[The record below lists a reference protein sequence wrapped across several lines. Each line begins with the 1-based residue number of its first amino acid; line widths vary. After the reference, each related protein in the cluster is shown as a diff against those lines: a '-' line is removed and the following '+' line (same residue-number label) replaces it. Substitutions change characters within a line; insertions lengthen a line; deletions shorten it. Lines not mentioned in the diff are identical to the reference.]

1 MGMML
6 TIYLTS
12 IAPAHGQANML
23 SVKDCFSPVLV
34 SHSSYS
40 SETNWE
46 WYYLSM
52 VDETNYQQ
60 VKAAT
65 SASAFGGFFAGDF
78 NYFQEQRRHYFE
90 MHSESIKY
98 YQTMSSNVS
107 SLPPSWQP
115 TIQKCIAD
123 TLRASSTAGLTYF
136 VANSTPERFRLEIK
150 YTSTESFYF
159 GPWVKSSEIVGGYVE
174 VDGQKRRS
182 LYPDCW
188 TSKSSFTCP
197 NVNSTNEFIVI
208 RDDPNKTVSIQ
219 LNLSNEKH
227 STSFDVEIVPK
238 EIHCDSTYEG
248 SKRETIVLPSVPIM
262 LSNYSYG
269 SGGWESTIWTAR
281 AIAPGKVTAIPSY
294 TYSDPTN
301 MHLLLSANA
310 DQMRS
315 AALVAKSVH
324 QMDITAD
331 PYWQNDVI
339 LFVGTQ
345 NGGPAG
351 KTMNI
356 TAEYQLSTESCHDVD
371 WK

>member
-1 MGMML
+1 
-6 TIYLTS
+6 
-12 IAPAHGQANML
+12 
-23 SVKDCFSPVLV
+23 
-34 SHSSYS
+34 
-40 SETNWE
+40 
-46 WYYLSM
+46 
-52 VDETNYQQ
+52 
-60 VKAAT
+60 
-65 SASAFGGFFAGDF
+65 
-78 NYFQEQRRHYFE
+78 
-90 MHSESIKY
+90 
-98 YQTMSSNVS
+98 
-107 SLPPSWQP
+107 
-115 TIQKCIAD
+115 
-123 TLRASSTAGLTYF
+123 
-136 VANSTPERFRLEIK
+136 
-150 YTSTESFYF
+150 
-159 GPWVKSSEIVGGYVE
+159 
-174 VDGQKRRS
+174 
-182 LYPDCW
+182 
-188 TSKSSFTCP
+188 
-197 NVNSTNEFIVI
+197 
-208 RDDPNKTVSIQ
+208 
-219 LNLSNEKH
+219 LSNEKH